1 MIPKTIPKTTPNST
15 KVPKVTEQTSS
26 NLDQMAKDFLVVSDT
41 YTGTLKETHP
51 YPMYKELRETTPV
64 MEGDIL
70 AKYKV
75 PSQADYAMQG
85 RPVMSVFKYDDVM
98 GVLRD
103 TINWKSYINGDG
115 FGAAVDNL
123 LFTAMDDDQ
132 HKKYRTMFQPPFR
145 LPVIKSMNESLIRPI
160 IKNDFIDKLRPQGGA
175 DLVRDFSLPFP
186 VRVVYAI
193 FGFPEDTEA
202 AMKFAGWALR
212 ILGGPQVDP
221 EVFQKTMPA
230 AMEAGQQLY
239 QHVLPIIQAR
249 RAEKEQRDDLIGFLL
264 SVENDGKKFSDEE
277 VATFVRMLLLAAAE
291 TTSRSFAN
299 MLVQLFD
306 NPEVMAEVR
315 NDRSLIPLLITE
327 TMRLEPVAA
336 YLARMADKD
345 MELSGTTVPKGTAVS
360 LCIAAANRDPSKY
373 ERPDELWLKRP
384 MRPVLSFGFGAH
396 TCMGMH
402 IAKVEM
408 EAALDMLLDLP
419 NLRLDPAYPRPVIRG
434 MQLRGPDAVHVL
446 WDAE

>member
-1 MIPKTIPKTTPNST
+1 MTTKDT
-15 KVPKVTEQTSS
+15 S
-26 NLDQMAKDFLVVSDT
+26 NLDQMAQDFQVVSDT
-41 YTGTLKETHP
+41 YTGTLTETHP
-51 YPMYKELRETTPV
+51 YDMYKDLRENEPV
-64 MEGDIL
+64 MDGDIL

-85 RPVMSVFKYDDVM
+85 RPVMSLFKYDDIMSVF
-98 GVLRD
+98 RD
-103 TINWKSYINGDG
+103 PANWQSYINGDG

-123 LFTAMDDDQ
+123 LFTAMDGDQ
-132 HKKYRTMFQPPFR
+132 HKKYRDMFKPPFQ

-160 IKNDFIDKLRPQGGA
+160 IKKDFIDKLKPNGKA
-175 DLVRDFSLPFP
+175 DLVREFSLPFP

-202 AMKFAGWALR
+202 SMKFAGWALR

-221 EVFQKTMPA
+221 EVAKVTMPA
-230 AMEAGQQLY
+230 AMEAGMQLY
-239 QHVLPIIQAR
+239 QHVLPIIQER
-249 RAEKEQRDDLIGFLL
+249 RKLETQPDDLIGFII
-264 SVENDGKKFSDEE
+264 NIDQDGVKFSDEE

-306 NPEVMAEVR
+306 NPEVMEEVR
-315 NDRSLIPLLITE
+315 NDRSLIPKVITE
-327 TMRLEPVAA
+327 TMRLEPTAA
-336 YLARMADKD
+336 YLARIAAKD
-345 MELSGTTVPKGTAVS
+345 MELSGKKIPKGTAVS

-373 ERPDELWLKRP
+373 ERPDELWIHRP

-434 MQLRGPDAVHVL
+434 MQLRGPDNIHVL
-446 WDAE
+446 WDA

>member
-1 MIPKTIPKTTPNST
+1 VTT
-15 KVPKVTEQTSS
+15 KEISS
-26 NLDQMAKDFLVVSDT
+26 LDQMAKDFLVVSDT
-41 YTGTLKETHP
+41 YTGTLTDSYP
-51 YPMYKELRETTPV
+51 YPMYRELRENTPV
-64 MEGDIL
+64 KDGDIL
-70 AKYKV
+70 AEYKV
-75 PSQADYAMQG
+75 PSQADYAMSG

-98 GVLRD
+98 SVFRD
-103 TINWKSYINGDG
+103 PLNWKSYINGDG

-123 LFTAMDDDQ
+123 MFTAMDGEE
-132 HKKYRTMFQPPFR
+132 HKKFRKMFQPPFQ
-145 LPVIKSMNESLIRPI
+145 LPVIRSMNESLIRPI
-160 IKNDFIDKLRPQGGA
+160 IKNEFIDALKPNGKA
-175 DLVRDFSLPFP
+175 DLVREFSLPFP

-193 FGFPEDTEA
+193 FGFPDDSEA
-202 AMKFAGWALR
+202 SMKFAGWALR

-221 EVFQKTMPA
+221 EVFKVTMPA
-230 AMEAGQQLY
+230 AMEAGQQLFE
-239 QHVLPIIQAR
+239 HVLPIIQAR
-249 RAEKEQRDDLIGFLL
+249 RAEPEQRDDLIGFLL
-264 SVENDGKKFSDEE
+264 NVENDGVKFTDVE

-306 NPEVMAEVR
+306 NPEVMEQVR
-315 NDRSLIPLLITE
+315 NDRSLIPQTITE

-336 YLARMADKD
+336 YLARIADKD
-345 MELSGTTVPKGTAVS
+345 MELSGKKIPAGTAVS

-373 ERPDELWLKRP
+373 ERPDELWIKRP

-419 NLRLDPAYPRPVIRG
+419 NLRLDPAYPRPEIRG

-446 WDAE
+446 WDTE

>member
-1 MIPKTIPKTTPNST
+1 MTTHKN
-15 KVPKVTEQTSS
+15 S
-26 NLDQMAKDFLVVSDT
+26 NLDQMAQDFQVVSDT
-41 YTGTLKETHP
+41 YTGTLTETHP
-51 YPMYKELRETTPV
+51 YPMYKELREHSPV
-64 MEGDIL
+64 KDGDIL
-70 AKYKV
+70 AEYHV

-85 RPVMSVFKYDDVM
+85 RPVMSVFSYDDVI

-103 TINWKSYINGDG
+103 PINWKSYINGDG
-115 FGAAVDNL
+115 FGAAVDNS
-123 LFTAMDDDQ
+123 LFTAMDGDEHQ
-132 HKKYRTMFQPPFR
+132 RYRKLFQPPFQ

-160 IKNDFIDKLRPQGGA
+160 IKKDFIDKLQPKGKA

-202 AMKFAGWALR
+202 SMKFAGWALR

-221 EVFQKTMPA
+221 EVYKVTMPA
-230 AMEAGQQLY
+230 AMEAGMQLY

-249 RAEKEQRDDLIGFLL
+249 RAQSEQADDLIGFLL
-264 SVENDGKKFSDEE
+264 KLERDGDKLTDDEI
-277 VATFVRMLLLAAAE
+277 ATFVRMLLLAAAE

-306 NPEVMAEVR
+306 NPEVMEEVR
-315 NDRSLIPLLITE
+315 NDRSLIPKLITE
-327 TMRLEPVAA
+327 TMRLEPTAA
-336 YLARMADKD
+336 YLARIADKD
-345 MELSGTTVPKGTAVS
+345 MELSGKSVPKGTAVS

-373 ERPDELWLKRP
+373 ERPDELWINRP
-384 MRPVLSFGFGAH
+384 MRPVLSFGFGPH

-408 EAALDMLLDLP
+408 EAALDMLLDFP
-419 NLRLDPAYPRPVIRG
+419 NLRLDPDYPRPVIRG
-434 MQLRGPDAVHVL
+434 MQLRGPDAIHVL
-446 WDAE
+446 WDV

>member
-1 MIPKTIPKTTPNST
+1 MTTDKN
-15 KVPKVTEQTSS
+15 S
-26 NLDQMAKDFLVVSDT
+26 NLDRMAQDFLVVSDT
-41 YTGTLKETHP
+41 YTGTLTEKHP
-51 YPMYKELRETTPV
+51 YPMYKELRENQPV
-64 MEGDIL
+64 MDGDIL

-85 RPVMSVFKYDDVM
+85 RPVMSVFKYDDVIS
-98 GVLRD
+98 VFRD
-103 TINWKSYINGDG
+103 PENWKSYINGDG

-123 LFTAMDDDQ
+123 LFTAMDGDE
-132 HKKYRTMFQPPFR
+132 HKKYRKMFQPPFQ

-160 IKNDFIDKLRPQGGA
+160 IKKDFIDKLKPNGKA
-175 DLVRDFSLPFP
+175 DLVREFSLPFP

-202 AMKFAGWALR
+202 SMKFAGWALR

-221 EVFQKTMPA
+221 EVAKVTMPA
-230 AMEAGQQLY
+230 AMEAGMQLY
-239 QHVLPIIQAR
+239 QHVLPIIQER
-249 RAEKEQRDDLIGFLL
+249 RKLKEQPDDLIGFII
-264 SVENDGKKFSDEE
+264 NIDRDGVKFSDEE

-291 TTSRSFAN
+291 TTSRTFAN

-306 NPEVMAEVR
+306 NPEVMEQVR
-315 NDRSLIPLLITE
+315 NDRSLIPKLITE
-327 TMRLEPVAA
+327 TMRLEPTAA
-336 YLARMADKD
+336 YLARIADKD
-345 MELSGTTVPKGTAVS
+345 MELSGKKIPKGTAVS

-373 ERPDELWLKRP
+373 ERPDELWLDRP
-384 MRPVLSFGFGAH
+384 ARPVLSFGFGAH

-419 NLRLDPAYPRPVIRG
+419 NLRLDPDYPRPVIRG